1 MATPLAIAFITTAVI
16 SAGSSI
22 AGGFAANK
30 ASKREAGLL
39 DDQSRLAQSE
49 AAAEAQRVANQ
60 NRKFLKRQKLAFI
73 KAGVTLD
80 DSPLFVLEETLKEGQ
95 EEVTAISRRG
105 GARARVFAGRAEQT
119 RGQGRAALI
128 SGFGNAASS
137 AFNSFGLGR
146 TAGIF

>member
-1 MATPLAIAFITTAVI
+1 MADPITIAFIATTVI
-16 SAGSSI
+16 SVGSSI
-22 AGGFAANK
+22 LGGFAAK
-30 ASKREAGLL
+30 DAAKREAGLQ
-39 DDQSRLAQSE
+39 DDQARLAQSE

-80 DSPLFVLEETLKEGQ
+80 DSPLFVLEETLEEGQ

-105 GARARVFAGRAEQT
+105 DAQARLFSARAQQT